1 LNGPRIHDDAACP
14 ALHVQTLRCIN
25 ATGREMSA
33 DFDTKK
39 GALPIARH
47 AISDVRKCS
56 VGSVLR
62 FLRIRH

>member
-1 LNGPRIHDDAACP
+1 MRQGEKCP
-14 ALHVQTLRCIN
+14 PISIR
-25 ATGREMSA
+25 
-33 DFDTKK
+33 KK
-39 GALPIARH
+39 CALPIARH